1 MRALVD
7 RHKRGNA
14 SLPRRAARISAVNA
28 SQNIEIWR
36 ASTSAE
42 AAIPSCMT
50 RPRSG
55 SFPAL
60 SSETRTRPHAH
71 VAMAAAVS
79 GAVGFTAEP
88 NESTIGVSATARP
101 TSATR
106 GEAMRESAPTAN
118 ATNSAVMSTVMKRM
132 R

>member
-1 MRALVD
+1 M
-7 RHKRGNA
+7 
-14 SLPRRAARISAVNA
+14 NA

-36 ASTSAE
+36 ASTSAD
-42 AAIPSCMT
+42 AAMPSWMT

-55 SFPAL
+55 SFPSR
-60 SSETRTRPHAH
+60 SSETMTRPHAH
-71 VAMAAAVS
+71 VAMPAAVS

>member
-1 MRALVD
+1 M
-7 RHKRGNA
+7 
-14 SLPRRAARISAVNA
+14 NA

-36 ASTSAE
+36 ASTSVD
-42 AAIPSCMT
+42 AAMPSCMT

-55 SFPAL
+55 SLPSR
-60 SSETRTRPHAH
+60 SSETTTRPHAH
-71 VAMAAAVS
+71 VAMAALS

-88 NESTIGVSATARP
+88 NESTIGVSTTARP

-106 GEAMRESAPTAN
+106 GEAIRDMAPTAN
-118 ATNSAVMSTVMKRM
+118 ATNSAVMSTVTKRM